1 MKATRG
7 SWRAALVLL
16 VVLLAAACNKAVT
29 QQQAASPAE
38 GSQQI
43 RLGFSDWPGWY
54 PWQVAQDEGLF
65 RAAGLDVKLTFFPN
79 YTDSIN
85 ALNAG
90 QLDAN
95 SQTLNDTISSVAAG
109 SKQVIVLVNDNS
121 TGNDQIIVR
130 PGIDSVADLKGR
142 KVAAEEA
149 TVDHYLLL
157 LGLDRAGLTQK
168 DVDFQPLP
176 TKDAANTFASGGLD
190 AAGVFA
196 PFTTDALARPG
207 SKALFTSADFPG
219 AIPDHLVFARSFVD
233 AHPGE
238 VQKMVDVWFTTLD
251 WIHDHRDEATGI
263 LARRANVSPHDY
275 AAYDKGTH
283 IFSVEE
289 NLQAFSPGD
298 TMTSLSYS
306 AQRIAAFQ
314 QQVGISDRTPDLSG
328 LFDDRF
334 VKQHAA
340 NAQPTAGP

>member
-1 MKATRG
+1 MKSRRLG
-7 SWRAALVLL
+7 LGVVLVLA
-16 VVLLAAACNKAVT
+16 LLAAACNKAVT
-29 QQQAASPAE
+29 QRQATSSAG

-54 PWQVAQDEGLF
+54 PWQVAEDKGLF
-65 RAAGLDVKLTFFPN
+65 KAAGLDVKLTFFPN

-95 SQTLNDTISSVAAG
+95 SQTLNDTLSSVAAG

-130 PGIDSVADLKGR
+130 AGINSIADLKGK

-157 LGLDRAGLTQK
+157 LGLDKAGLTQK
-168 DVDFQPLP
+168 DINFQPLP

-219 AIPDHLVFARSFVD
+219 AIPDHLVCAKSFVD

-238 VQKMVDVWFTTLD
+238 VQKAVDVWFATIDYIKGHHDETTP
-251 WIHDHRDEATGI
+251 I
-263 LARRANVSPHDY
+263 LAKRPNVSPE
-275 AAYDKGTH
+275 A
-283 IFSVEE
+283 
-289 NLQAFSPGD
+289 
-298 TMTSLSYS
+298 
-306 AQRIAAFQ
+306 
-314 QQVGISDRTPDLSG
+314 
-328 LFDDRF
+328 
-334 VKQHAA
+334 
-340 NAQPTAGP
+340 

>member
-1 MKATRG
+1 MNRR
-7 SWRAALVLL
+7 RAALVLVL
-16 VVLLAAACNKAVT
+16 VLLAAACNKAAT
-29 QQQAASPAE
+29 QQKAASAGG

-54 PWQVAQDEGLF
+54 PWQVAQDKGLF
-65 RAAGLDVKLTFFPN
+65 KAAGVDVKLTFFPN

-130 PGIDSVADLKGR
+130 PGINSIADLKGK

-157 LGLDRAGLTQK
+157 LGLDKAGLTQK

-233 AHPGE
+233 AHPE
-238 VQKMVDVWFTTLD
+238 QVQKMVGVWFATLD
-251 WIHDHRDEATGI
+251 WIRDHHDEATGI
-263 LARRANVSPHDY
+263 LAKRANVSPQDY

-289 NLQAFSPGD
+289 NVAAFAPGD
-298 TMTSLSYS
+298 TMANLSYS
-306 AQRIAAFQ
+306 AQKIAAFQ
-314 QQVGISDRTPDLSG
+314 RQVGISDRTPDLGG

-340 NAQPTAGP
+340 NAKAPQNP